1 MGVVTETED
10 KLVALQEATD
20 QLDAAETGLKARRE
34 QLTEAVRAAWSEGA
48 SVYDIQKITGFSR
61 GHVYDLLGD
70 LTKSHSETR
79 RLRRRRVNGEGW

>member
-20 QLDAAETGLKARRE
+20 QLDAAEANLKARRE
-34 QLTEAVRAAWSEGA
+34 QLTEAVRAAWSQGA
-48 SVYDIQKITGFSR
+48 SVDEIRAITGFSR
-61 GHVYDLLGD
+61 GHVYDLLGP

-79 RLRRRRVNGEGW
+79 RLRRRRVNGEPR